1 MAAME
6 VLVKHKLEAGKRSGI
21 YIGVITLILSAF
33 LAGRLHGATG
43 SVSDTAKCKTYVPA
57 EWGEYVGSSQYGI
70 VFKDNEG
77 TLRFFRG
84 VPCGHEG
91 TPVIDVEIRRK

>member
-1 MAAME
+1 
-6 VLVKHKLEAGKRSGI
+6 VSHKLGTALRSAH
-21 YIGVITLILSAF
+21 YMGVITLILLAF
-33 LAGRLHGATG
+33 FAGRLQGGTNSASG
-43 SVSDTAKCKTYVPA
+43 TAKCRAYVPA
-57 EWGEYVGSSQYGI
+57 DWGEYVGSGQYGI

-91 TPVIDVEIRRK
+91 TPVIDLEILRK

>member
-1 MAAME
+1 ME
-6 VLVKHKLEAGKRSGI
+6 VLVSHRPEAAKLSVVCTA
-21 YIGVITLILSAF
+21 VITLILSAF
-33 LAGRLHGATG
+33 FAGYLHGGTNSFSG
-43 SVSDTAKCKTYVPA
+43 TAKCRTSVPA
-57 EWGEYVGSSQYGI
+57 EWGEYAGSSQYGI

-91 TPVIDVEIRRK
+91 TPVVDVDIRRK

>member
-1 MAAME
+1 ME
-6 VLVKHKLEAGKRSGI
+6 VVVSHKLGTALRSAH
-21 YIGVITLILSAF
+21 YMGVITLILLAF
-33 LAGRLHGATG
+33 FAGRLQGGTNSASG
-43 SVSDTAKCKTYVPA
+43 AKCRAYVPA
-57 EWGEYVGSSQYGI
+57 DWGEYVGSGQYGI

-91 TPVIDVEIRRK
+91 TPVIDLEILRK